1 MKSHILVIDD
11 DETQRLILKKH
22 LEQNYKATVLTDSH
36 DILDIIN
43 DTLHN
48 FDIIILDI
56 VMPHINGLD
65 ILDHIHKM
73 NSNVPVIMLTG
84 EKNPKTVVDAMR
96 RGATDFLNKP
106 IDPQRLK
113 VSIENALKLG
123 ALHRE
128 VHRLKGNK
136 TGTSSFDT
144 LIGHATGLAP
154 TISMGHKAAKSDIPV
169 LITGE
174 TGVGKEVFARA
185 LHGESD
191 RAGYPFIAVNCGAIP
206 ENLIESILFGHEK
219 GAFTGAVAKSLG
231 HFREAEH
238 GTIFLDEIG
247 ELPLD
252 AQVKLLRV
260 LQQKEIQPVGSS
272 KLIPIDIRVI
282 SATHRDLSKD
292 VMDNRFREDLFFRLN
307 VLQIEIPSLKERSE
321 DILPLILHFI
331 ERFAVQENLDV
342 KSISDTALAKLT
354 QYNWPGNIRELENVI
369 HRAMVLSEQAEI
381 DEQSIIFSGHGTA
394 PFPDTT
400 PSHPLTPVQNQDKT
414 SISLLDT
421 QNNFKPFDEI
431 EIDVIKAALDYH
443 KQNMTHTSKALG
455 IAKSTLYR
463 KLSNA
468 ADTLKVD

>member
-1 MKSHILVIDD
+1 
-11 DETQRLILKKH
+11 
-22 LEQNYKATVLTDSH
+22 
-36 DILDIIN
+36 
-43 DTLHN
+43 
-48 FDIIILDI
+48 
-56 VMPHINGLD
+56 
-65 ILDHIHKM
+65 
-73 NSNVPVIMLTG
+73 
-84 EKNPKTVVDAMR
+84 
-96 RGATDFLNKP
+96 
-106 IDPQRLK
+106 
-113 VSIENALKLG
+113 
-123 ALHRE
+123 
-128 VHRLKGNK
+128 
-136 TGTSSFDT
+136 
-144 LIGHATGLAP
+144 
-154 TISMGHKAAKSDIPV
+154 MGHKAAKSDIPV